1 MTSCVARQ
9 ITAGHVRHF
18 GQFLH
23 DVVQS
28 GLSVVHLVTEVVQHP
43 AVKTTKQVEKLTLK
57 HGDSVLPENKF
68 LS

>member
-1 MTSCVARQ
+1 MLYYCLYSTKDSDGVEGQ

-43 AVKTTKQVEKLTLK
+43 A
-57 HGDSVLPENKF
+57 G
-68 LS
+68 